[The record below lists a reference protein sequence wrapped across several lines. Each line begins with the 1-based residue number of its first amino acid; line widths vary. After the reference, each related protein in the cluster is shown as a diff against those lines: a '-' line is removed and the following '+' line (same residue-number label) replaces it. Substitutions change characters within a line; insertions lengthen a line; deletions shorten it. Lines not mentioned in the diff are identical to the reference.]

1 MLWDHRQSQQA
12 ARVCCKYWTEIHHD
26 MSGLLLFI
34 HVQLI
39 CAHKWSFQG
48 YELPICVHKLSLQY
62 LVWINTDPSPTCPNL
77 SVYGTN
83 KHTDPWSVF
92 CFSLSSSFLHIDPH
106 RVDSLMVEWLYYP
119 SHNRHSLPSLVD
131 WKLISSRRASHQ
143 SSKHWITSPL
153 HVSLLCLFS
162 YVLIKNPC
170 SSPLSLYFQF
180 VALSFHHSVT
190 EVFWGRC
197 GCNPWP
203 P

>member
-83 KHTDPWSVF
+83 QHTDPWSVF

-131 WKLISSRRASHQ
+131 WSHLFKKGLTSILQTLNHIPSPRLSSLLILICSHQ
-143 SSKHWITSPL
+143 KPLFFSTQPLFPVCCPVLSSFCHRS
-153 HVSLLCLFS
+153 
-162 YVLIKNPC
+162 VLR
-170 SSPLSLYFQF
+170 
-180 VALSFHHSVT
+180 AL
-190 EVFWGRC
+190 WL
-197 GCNPWP
+197 
-203 P
+203 